1 MLSRYIR
8 RTVAGFLLLL
18 ASAGANAQENR
29 TVDGDALGRSAWH
42 PVPPAASEL
51 RAVAGTE
58 NFIILRNVLR
68 DRVQESWRHR
78 DNKPH
83 GPIATIFYERLS
95 DNFFASQMYDAD
107 FRSVFDAAFAARG
120 VDLDDADVTVIDART
135 RAATV
140 SYRAT
145 TCVFV
150 LRVFGPIADNPISA
164 AESNGDRNARIF
176 VCAQN
181 VTDQAPLRDTATAML
196 SILGAE
202 GGRPDSLPALLEKL
216 FESEKGA

>member
-1 MLSRYIR
+1 MRPTSTTDIR
-8 RTVAGFLLLL
+8 
-18 ASAGANAQENR
+18 ASAPATSAHAQNNR
-29 TVDGDALGRSAWH
+29 TVDGEALGQPAWH

-51 RAVAGTE
+51 EAIPGTE
-58 NFIILRNVLR
+58 NFIILRNILR

-78 DNKPH
+78 DNKLH
-83 GPIATIFYERLS
+83 GPLATIFYERLS

-107 FRSVFDAAFAARG
+107 FRSVFDTAFAARG

-150 LRVFGPIADNPISA
+150 LRVFGHIADNPISA

-181 VTDQAPLRDTATAML
+181 VADQAPLRDTATAML

-202 GGRPDSLPALLEKL
+202 GDRPDSLPALLEKL
-216 FESEKGA
+216 FDSEKGA